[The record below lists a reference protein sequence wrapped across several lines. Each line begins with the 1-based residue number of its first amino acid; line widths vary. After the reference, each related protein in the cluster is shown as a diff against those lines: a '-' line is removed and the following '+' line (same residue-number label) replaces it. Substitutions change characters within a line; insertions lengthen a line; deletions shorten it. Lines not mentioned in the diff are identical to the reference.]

1 MAGFYRQDALS
12 AGLSVNNVGGK
23 VNYGGEDYD
32 QPMLACAGVAY
43 RIGNPES
50 SSVTPSVE
58 ADVLFKGGL
67 MAGLGVEYSYKS
79 MLFARGGFHYGDK
92 EKAVPT
98 YASLGLGVRFLG
110 ISLDVAY
117 LTASDI
123 LGNSIS
129 LGLGYRF

>member
-1 MAGFYRQDALS
+1 
-12 AGLSVNNVGGK
+12 
-23 VNYGGEDYD
+23 
-32 QPMLACAGVAY
+32 MLARVGAAY
-43 RIGNPES
+43 RIGNPKAS
-50 SSVTPSVE
+50 AVTPSVE
-58 ADVLFKGGL
+58 ADVLFKGGF
-67 MAGLGVEYSYKS
+67 MAGVGVEYSYRS

-110 ISLDVAY
+110 VSLDVAY

-129 LGLGYRF
+129 FGLGYRF